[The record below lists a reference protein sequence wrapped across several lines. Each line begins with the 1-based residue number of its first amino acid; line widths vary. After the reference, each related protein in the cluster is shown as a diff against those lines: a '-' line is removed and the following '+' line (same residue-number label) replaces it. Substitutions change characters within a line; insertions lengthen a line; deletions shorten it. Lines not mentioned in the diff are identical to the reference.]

1 MKHQLSKLEICSFC
15 GDVVPLYLQNAGA
28 AAVEWSCSGNAV
40 RLHSFADDAL
50 SPFSYG
56 VLLALDRVGSAEVV
70 ATCEGERYVCR
81 VQVRERRTAD
91 PTGELQYFRGD
102 LHTHTASTHTPEK
115 YAAQPRIQQS
125 CVQQLAND
133 KRLDFGILSDHASV
147 MRRRGFFEGF
157 VEEELEGAADT
168 VIFPGSESEVTVI
181 EMDRF
186 GLPHKHSGEIVVLNA
201 ANSSSVKSW
210 QEFYDDMSDSPL
222 PVAIFAHPFV
232 LGVGQ
237 NSLWS
242 FPYDR
247 LRTPE
252 MYRLM
257 RGIEMGSGS
266 QNGGSLLFEYAYAA
280 ALDNGFRVSP
290 VCSSD
295 CHGPQWGFDVMN
307 GKTVIMAQE
316 KGREAF
322 VDALR
327 SNRFYAC
334 ESANVKLHYTV
345 NGIAA
350 PTDLPLAGR
359 YDFHVELSYF
369 EKDDSTRPVCCQVI
383 SDGGETLCELKDLGD
398 VLDFTIPSDTARYF
412 YLRLLDKQGRKTWSC
427 PVWTGREFDAPL
439 QMGSYVPLDKAKFTA
454 VDEQSGADAAAVL
467 DNDPGVE
474 YVAKTPT
481 VSILIDMGEAREI
494 SAVGYYVRRFT
505 KDWIKETSQDWKAE
519 IGGRMLEIIKRYV
532 AQYAISTSVD
542 GVQYTPVASG
552 AIRAFG
558 DEEIL
563 AFPTH
568 VARFVRFEALST
580 VGEQS
585 GIPSLR
591 GTCPSFGE
599 LSVFVSK

>member
-1 MKHQLSKLEICSFC
+1 MKRQLSKPQICSFC

-28 AAVEWSCSGNAV
+28 ATVEWSCSGNAV
-40 RLHSFADDAL
+40 RLHSFADDEC
-50 SPFSYG
+50 SPFTYG
-56 VLLALDRVGSAEVV
+56 VLLILSKVGSAEVC
-70 ATCEGERYVCR
+70 AECEGERFTCR

-91 PTGELQYFRGD
+91 PAGEMQYFRGD
-102 LHTHTASTHTPEK
+102 LHTHAAATHTPEK
-115 YAAQPRIQQS
+115 YAAQPHIQRA

-147 MRRRGFFEGF
+147 MRRKGFFEGF
-157 VEEELEGAADT
+157 VEEELEDATDT
-168 VIFPGSESEVTVI
+168 VIFPGSESEVTVL
-181 EMDRF
+181 ENDRF
-186 GLPHKHSGEIVVLNA
+186 GLPHKHAGEIVVLNA

-252 MYRLM
+252 MYHLM

-295 CHGPQWGFDVMN
+295 CHGPQWGFDVMR

-334 ESANVKLHYTV
+334 ESGNVKLHYTV

-350 PTDLPLAGR
+350 PADLPLAGQ
-359 YDFHVELSYF
+359 YDFHVEFSCF

-412 YLRLLDKQGRKTWSC
+412 YLRLLDEKGRKTWSC

-439 QMGSYVPLDKAKFTA
+439 QMGSYAPLDKTKFTA
-454 VDEQSGADAAAVL
+454 VDEQSGADATAVL
-467 DNDPGVE
+467 DNDPGVAYE
-474 YVAKTPT
+474 AKTPT
-481 VSILIDMGEAREI
+481 VSVLIDMGEAREI

-505 KDWIKETSQDWKAE
+505 KDWIKATSVDWKVE
-519 IGGRMLEIIKRYV
+519 IGERVLEITKRYV
-532 AQYAISTSVD
+532 TEYAISTSVD

-580 VGEQS
+580 VGRQS
-585 GIPSLR
+585 GIPALQD
-591 GTCPSFGE
+591 TCPSFGE